1 MKKRNFFSLI
11 FVLVMVM
18 SMCACKKEPKIV
30 VCGPTTYTFYADNAE
45 AAVDRLFYHADQAEA
60 FQDSEE
66 VRRMMK
72 SLEDIPT
79 PKEGAF
85 RLGVRDYGA
94 GDGPFSVIMDLRLQY
109 QQHFLV
115 EYAYPL
121 ATFSYTSTE
130 TGEEV
135 SRILSI
141 RYCFYRVYIYKNQIL
156 QSVGEYYE
164 SYFSKNDRYNEGE
177 MIDGKLYVRKGDS
190 VKVFFDLN
198 PGIGVVELNDSTDS
212 LNDIPFEALLPL
224 CQWKLVRIAPS
235 ERESVTDHVGWW

>member
-1 MKKRNFFSLI
+1 MKKRNFFSVV
-11 FVLVMVM
+11 FALVTVM

-72 SLEDIPT
+72 SLEDIPA

-164 SYFSKNDRYNEGE
+164 SYFSKNDRYNVGE

-198 PGIGVVELNDSTDS
+198 PGIGVVELQDSTDS
-212 LNDIPFEALLPL
+212 LNDVPFEALVVL
-224 CQWKLVRIAPS
+224 CKIAVLNITKAESDWS
-235 ERESVTDHVGWW
+235 EP

>member
-1 MKKRNFFSLI
+1 MKKRNFFSVV
-11 FVLVMVM
+11 FALVMVT

-72 SLEDIPT
+72 SLEDIPA

-198 PGIGVVELNDSTDS
+198 PGIGVVELLS
-212 LNDIPFEALLPL
+212 LIH
-224 CQWKLVRIAPS
+224 I
-235 ERESVTDHVGWW
+235 

>member
-1 MKKRNFFSLI
+1 MKKRKFFSLI
-11 FVLVMVM
+11 FALAIVT
-18 SMCACKKEPKIV
+18 SMYACKKEPKIV

-72 SLEDIPT
+72 SLEDIPA

-135 SRILSI
+135 SRILWI
-141 RYCFYRVYIYKNQIL
+141 QYRFYRVYLYENQIL
-156 QSVGEYYE
+156 QSVKEYYE
-164 SYFSKNDRYNEGE
+164 AYFSKIDRYNEGE

-198 PGIGVVELNDSTDS
+198 PGIGVVELQDSTDS
-212 LNDIPFEALLPL
+212 LNDVPFEALVVL
-224 CQWKLVRIAPS
+224 CKIAVLNTTKA
-235 ERESVTDHVGWW
+235 ESV